1 MPTSVLVNLQSLH
14 FGYPDHTLIAGLSA
28 AISPGVTLVRGGD
41 GRGKTTL
48 LRLLAGELTPTSGQL
63 QINAN
68 VFWIDPRT
76 DAFDSLTG
84 VEFFESQ
91 RAAFPEFD
99 DAMVSRLVD
108 GLDLASH
115 IHKKLYMLSTG
126 SKRKVYLAAAFASG
140 AAVTLID
147 MPFAAIDKP
156 SIEFILSLLREAAAG
171 TERAFVVADCE
182 APAGVQLEGVID
194 LGD

>member
-1 MPTSVLVNLQSLH
+1 MPEIQNLNFS
-14 FGYPDHTLIAGLSA
+14 YPERGLFADLSA
-28 AISPGVTLVRGGD
+28 SIKPGVNLVRGGD

-48 LRLLAGELTPTSGQL
+48 LRLLAGELKPTSGNL
-63 QINAN
+63 KINAN

-156 SIEFILSLLREAAAG
+156 SIEFVLTLFREAAQG
-171 TERAFVVADCE
+171 TERVFVVADYE
-182 APAGVQLEGVID
+182 APNGVRLEGVID
-194 LGD
+194 LGG